1 MVISPDRLEQLHLA
15 RLESRLQPFEALIE
29 QVESQV
35 DHDLRGGWGDMEERV
50 LDPEDPRRV
59 RIELTVELDA
69 GVQQEL
75 TALTAGDRALVER
88 EVRRRYIAA
97 GYRSL
102 TFLDKGRV
110 RLVHVMGPGP
120 GAAGE
125 G

>member
-29 QVESQV
+29 QVESQI
-35 DHDLRGGWGDMEERV
+35 DHDLRGGWGDMEEDV

-75 TALTAGDRALVER
+75 TALAADDRALVER
-88 EVRRRYIAA
+88 ELRRRYIAA

-102 TFLDKGRV
+102 TFLDEGRV